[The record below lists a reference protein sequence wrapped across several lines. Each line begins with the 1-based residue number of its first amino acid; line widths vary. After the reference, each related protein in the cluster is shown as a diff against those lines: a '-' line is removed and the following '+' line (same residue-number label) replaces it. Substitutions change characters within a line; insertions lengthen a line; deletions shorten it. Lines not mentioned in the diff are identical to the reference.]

1 VSGGR
6 KHSINRFKVTRA
18 QPITAGMR
26 TPARRIAARLAA
38 AVSLGV
44 CLLGVGEAAA
54 HARSQPLDLN
64 VTARLVPDAVSIL
77 HYRGTFT
84 GAPFG
89 RGKVDVRAKMSG
101 AGDADIRFTLSTSR
115 GTMRGVGKATAT
127 YRGSIA
133 TVVGTVSLS
142 RGTGAY
148 RRFRAPS
155 LRLSGSTSA
164 ADVLSKMRVTG
175 AYTS

>member
-1 VSGGR
+1 
-6 KHSINRFKVTRA
+6 
-18 QPITAGMR
+18 MR
-26 TPARRIAARLAA
+26 TPTRRIAARLAA

-44 CLLGVGEAAA
+44 CLLGVGETAAQ
-54 HARSQPLDLN
+54 ARAQPLNLR
-64 VTARLVPDAVSIL
+64 VTARLIPDAVSTL

-84 GAPFG
+84 GAPFSRG
-89 RGKVDVRAKMSG
+89 RVDVRAKMSG

-115 GTMRGVGKATAT
+115 GTMRGVGRATVT

-155 LRLSGSTSA
+155 LRLSGSTAA
-164 ADVLSKMRVTG
+164 ADLLSTMRVTG

>member
-1 VSGGR
+1 MIGGR
-6 KHSINRFKVTRA
+6 KLHHRFKITRA
-18 QPITAGMR
+18 EPITTEMR
-26 TPARRIAARLAA
+26 TPNPRIAARLAA
-38 AVSLGV
+38 AVLLGV
-44 CLLGVGEAAA
+44 CLLGVGETAA
-54 HARSQPLDLN
+54 HARAQLLN
-64 VTARLVPDAVSIL
+64 LRVSARLIPDSVSTL

-89 RGKVDVRAKMSG
+89 RGRVDVRAKMSG
-101 AGDADIRFTLSTSR
+101 AGEAGIRFTLSNGR
-115 GTMRGVGKATAT
+115 GTMHGVGRATVTFRGSTAT
-127 YRGSIA
+127 VRGTLSITRGS
-133 TVVGTVSLS
+133 
-142 RGTGAY
+142 GAY

>member
-1 VSGGR
+1 
-6 KHSINRFKVTRA
+6 
-18 QPITAGMR
+18 
-26 TPARRIAARLAA
+26 
-38 AVSLGV
+38 
-44 CLLGVGEAAA
+44 
-54 HARSQPLDLN
+54 
-64 VTARLVPDAVSIL
+64 
-77 HYRGTFT
+77 
-84 GAPFG
+84 
-89 RGKVDVRAKMSG
+89 
-101 AGDADIRFTLSTSR
+101 GDADITFTLSTSR

-127 YRGSIA
+127 YHGSIA

-142 RGTGAY
+142 QGTGAY

>member
-1 VSGGR
+1 M
-6 KHSINRFKVTRA
+6 HSINRFKVTRA
-18 QPITAGMR
+18 QPITAGMH
-26 TPARRIAARLAA
+26 TPTRRIAARLAA

-44 CLLGVGEAAA
+44 CLLGVGETAA
-54 HARSQPLDLN
+54 HALSQPLDLN
-64 VTARLVPDAVSIL
+64 VTARLVPDAVSTL

-127 YRGSIA
+127 YHGSIA